1 MLNSNTIIQVDYIRD
16 KIFMNFT
23 LAPNCTNGFFMVES
37 MKIIPLARRVMNA
50 NKIPDIIIGRLPI
63 YLRALQ
69 RMADK
74 GVQTTSS
81 QELGER
87 VGISAAQIRKDI
99 SQFGEF
105 GKQGTGYR
113 ISFLI
118 DKLREILKI
127 DRMWDVAV
135 VGAGDMGHALARY
148 PGFVNRGFRIAM
160 VFDNDQQ
167 KVGQQIGEF
176 IVQDASGMI
185 ETIQEAGIKV
195 AMLTVPAS
203 AAQAVTDMLVKAGV
217 QAILNYAPISLTVP
231 ENVRVQHID
240 PATHL
245 QRMTYYL

>member
-1 MLNSNTIIQVDYIRD
+1 
-16 KIFMNFT
+16 
-23 LAPNCTNGFFMVES
+23 
-37 MKIIPLARRVMNA
+37 MNA

-113 ISFLI
+113 IPFLI

-127 DRMWDVAV
+127 DRIWDVVV

-148 PGFVNRGFRIAM
+148 PGFVNRGFRVVM
-160 VFDNDQQ
+160 LFDNDPA

-176 IVQDASGMI
+176 TVKDTSDMI
-185 ETIQEAGIKV
+185 EEVQRAGVQV
-195 AMLTVPAS
+195 AMLTVPAPS
-203 AAQAVTDMLVKAGV
+203 AQEVTDMLVKAGV
-217 QAILNYAPISLTVP
+217 KAILNYAPISLNVP
-231 ENVRVQHID
+231 EDVRVQHID

>member
-1 MLNSNTIIQVDYIRD
+1 
-16 KIFMNFT
+16 
-23 LAPNCTNGFFMVES
+23 
-37 MKIIPLARRVMNA
+37 MNA

-118 DKLREILKI
+118 DKLREIMKI
-127 DRMWDVAV
+127 DRIWDVAV

-160 VFDNDQQ
+160 VFDNDQT
-167 KVGQQIGEF
+167 KVGQQIGDF
-176 IVQDASGMI
+176 IVQDTNEMTEA
-185 ETIQEAGIKV
+185 IQKAGIQV
-195 AMLTVPAS
+195 AMLTVPAA
-203 AAQAVTDMLVKAGV
+203 AAQEVTDMLVKAGV
-217 QAILNYAPISLTVP
+217 KAILNYAPISLNVP
-231 ENVRVQHID
+231 EDVRVQHID

>member
-1 MLNSNTIIQVDYIRD
+1 
-16 KIFMNFT
+16 MNFT
-23 LAPNCTNGFFMVES
+23 LAPNCTNSFFMVES
-37 MKIIPLARRVMNA
+37 MKIIPLARKVMNA

-69 RMADK
+69 RMAEK

-160 VFDNDQQ
+160 VFDNDQE

-176 IVQDASGMI
+176 VVQDASSMI
-185 ETIQEAGIKV
+185 EAIQEAGIKV
-195 AMLTVPAS
+195 AMLTVPAT

-217 QAILNYAPISLTVP
+217 RAILNYAPISLTVP